1 MTQTTA
7 PAPEPTLVLPQ
18 TPRIPAGWRII
29 AGKEFADHLLSLRFL
44 LLLLMLG
51 VLGVGTIY
59 TVANSIQSAAS
70 QVSGARG
77 IFLLLFTVN
86 PSTSIAQSLPPF
98 VQLVGFLG
106 PLVGI
111 AFGFNAINAERSD
124 GTLPRLLSQPIH
136 RDDVINGKFVAG
148 LGIIALIL
156 GAVIVLLSAVGMLR
170 LGLVPSGDDA
180 LRLFTWYLMT
190 VVYVGFW
197 LALSMLCSVLFKNSG
212 TAFFAVLAVWLVLT
226 FFGSTIVDAVS
237 GIIAPVPTG
246 ATFQAQLDHAVW
258 QQNLARLTPTKLY
271 SEMGQIILDPRVQT
285 VDITGLVQLQTNQR
299 AIATVLPYTQSLL
312 IAWQQ
317 LFGLVAMTVV
327 CFAATY
333 IAFMRQEV
341 RA

>member
-1 MTQTTA
+1 MTQSTM
-7 PAPEPTLVLPQ
+7 PAPEPALVLPP

-59 TVANSIQSAAS
+59 TVAGSIQSAAA

-86 PSTSIAQSLPPF
+86 PSTSISQSLPPF

-111 AFGFNAINAERSD
+111 AFGFNAINAERAD
-124 GTLPRLLSQPIH
+124 GTLPRLLAQPIH

-156 GAVIVLLSAVGMLR
+156 GAVIVLVSSIGMLR

-180 LRLFTWYLMT
+180 LRLFTWYVMT

-226 FFGSTIVDAVS
+226 FFGPTIVDAIS
-237 GIIAPVPTG
+237 GTLAPTPAG
-246 ATFQAQLDHAVW
+246 ATFQQQVDHLVLRD
-258 QQNLARLTPTKLY
+258 NLARLTPNKLY

-285 VDITGLVQLQTNQR
+285 VDINGLIQLQTNQR
-299 AIATVLPYTQSLL
+299 AIATVLPYQQSLL
-312 IAWQQ
+312 IASTQ
-317 LFGLVAMTVV
+317 LVGLIALTVI
-327 CFAATY
+327 CFAAAY